1 MKVVVLILLLGL
13 VCAAQ
18 EAPAELD
25 PTQITA
31 DWRSILTAADNKEKI
46 EEGGPLRVYMRRL
59 ECTENCSSIAIKF
72 YVKFQDACFPLN
84 IVAERKGEV
93 YRTGYMG
100 ANFFELIPI
109 SDNALAIY
117 SENFD
122 GVTTTKVTHLL
133 AIGDGVTQE
142 EIQQYEELNK
152 EWGIPTE
159 NVEDLTGTDD
169 CPP

>member
-1 MKVVVLILLLGL
+1 
-13 VCAAQ
+13 CAAQ

-100 ANFFELIPI
+100 ANFFELIPM

-133 AIGDGVTQE
+133 GTL
-142 EIQQYEELNK
+142 LNLILSK
-152 EWGIPTE
+152 LTFTWEDSDYKSHEAGLRKGCPLE
-159 NVEDLTGTDD
+159 N
-169 CPP
+169 